1 MFYVSRKLVLMSLV
15 YVLTLN
21 QQRHQSCDELDVHEN
36 RNEIFISIYFHDYNY
51 KHPTLSLSKDVSPY
65 FQLKIRRICVAPVS

>member
-36 RNEIFISIYFHDYNY
+36 RNEIFISINFHEFDYE
-51 KHPTLSLSKDVSPY
+51 HPIISLSKDINPY
-65 FQLKIRRICVAPVS
+65 FQLKMRRICVAPGS